1 MIKSNYN
8 TIQTNNLRIRENQ
21 NKLLKNKIKVDRTME
36 HFNNIKDL
44 VKKLKKEEK
53 RTGETY
59 YYRGQTQNWPLST
72 SLLRSKDPKTEFD
85 RTQDMVAGLLTNKT
99 LKLDIN
105 NRLDQNKAYAIA
117 QHYGWKTDFI
127 DFTTDPEVA
136 AFFATDGVSDINKVG
151 VMWRI
156 SQVELRNIQE
166 LLTDVINYI
175 FYSSNYSEGVKENY
189 KTMMKYDKFPFIDIK
204 IEELSRLNN
213 QKGLFLWDLNHIV
226 LRTYFKDREPDFSF
240 RQDGNVYS
248 SEKINKSVIYPEPNM
263 LEMEIERYGS
273 VENELVFNRSG
284 LREEFEKISVP
295 IYLHE
300 PESIYAQFLEDNFW
314 EKDSSYCSNEFEK
327 TIKIIENRKLN
338 FEDISCGDLRQII
351 SENKELI
358 SSGKTIYLDFGDDS
372 LNKCLNEIIKRIIYY
387 PYSVDEIYE
396 LVISLINNYKSAKSK
411 GIISNFEE
419 FMSGYD
425 SPEFQEKIFGE
436 KMLKVGLVDS
446 VDVQSFG
453 YIPCIE
459 LSKIVS
465 PIRES
470 LNMYFKKNKDKDNI
484 NLLSQIGDWNLFLD
498 LHRYPKRLFKF
509 DDIKRLFIRYILPYQ
524 FISRD
529 KNSRI
534 YIPSNLIIFGPE

>member
-1 MIKSNYN
+1 MK
-8 TIQTNNLRIRENQ
+8 
-21 NKLLKNKIKVDRTME
+21 
-36 HFNNIKDL
+36 KD
-44 VKKLKKEEK
+44 EK

-72 SLLRSKDPKTEFD
+72 SLLRSKDPKREFE

-99 LKLDIN
+99 LRLDIN

-151 VMWRI
+151 VIWRI

-166 LLTDVINYI
+166 LLTNVINYI
-175 FYSSNYSEGVKENY
+175 FNSSDYSEGVKENY
-189 KTMMKYDKFPFIDIK
+189 KTMMKYDKFPFIDIR

-226 LRTYFKDREPDFSF
+226 LRTYFNDREPDFSF

-248 SEKINKSVIYPEPNM
+248 SEKINESVIYPEPNM

-273 VENELVFNRSG
+273 VENVLEFNRSG
-284 LREEFEKISVP
+284 LREAFEKNTVSIDF
-295 IYLHE
+295 HG
-300 PESIYAQFLEDNFW
+300 PESIYADFLEDNLW
-314 EKDSSYCSNEFEK
+314 AKDFSYCSNEFEK
-327 TIKIIENRKLN
+327 TIKILENRKLN

-387 PYSVDEIYE
+387 PYSIDEIYE

-470 LNMYFKKNKDKDNI
+470 LNMYFNKNEDKDNI
-484 NLLSQIGDWNLFLD
+484 NLLSQIGDWHLFLD

>member
-1 MIKSNYN
+1 M
-8 TIQTNNLRIRENQ
+8 
-21 NKLLKNKIKVDRTME
+21 
-36 HFNNIKDL
+36 
-44 VKKLKKEEK
+44 
-53 RTGETY
+53 
-59 YYRGQTQNWPLST
+59 
-72 SLLRSKDPKTEFD
+72 
-85 RTQDMVAGLLTNKT
+85 
-99 LKLDIN
+99 
-105 NRLDQNKAYAIA
+105 
-117 QHYGWKTDFI
+117 
-127 DFTTDPEVA
+127 
-136 AFFATDGVSDINKVG
+136 
-151 VMWRI
+151 
-156 SQVELRNIQE
+156 
-166 LLTDVINYI
+166 
-175 FYSSNYSEGVKENY
+175 
-189 KTMMKYDKFPFIDIK
+189 
-204 IEELSRLNN
+204 
-213 QKGLFLWDLNHIV
+213 WDLNHIV
-226 LRTYFKDREPDFSF
+226 LRTYFKNRESDFSF

-273 VENELVFNRSG
+273 VENVLEFNRSG
-284 LREEFEKISVP
+284 LREEFEKNAVP
-295 IYLHE
+295 IYYSG
-300 PESIYAQFLEDNFW
+300 PESIYADFLEDNLWVEDF
-314 EKDSSYCSNEFEK
+314 SYCSNEFEK
-327 TIKIIENRKLN
+327 TIQILENRKLN

-396 LVISLINNYKSAKSK
+396 LVISLINNYKSARTK
-411 GIISNFEE
+411 GIVSNFEE
-419 FMSGYD
+419 FMSCYD

-436 KMLKVGLVDS
+436 KMLKVGLLDS

-470 LNMYFKKNKDKDNI
+470 LNMYFNKNEDKDNI

-498 LHRYPKRLFKF
+498 LHRYPKRLFKL

>member
-8 TIQTNNLRIRENQ
+8 TIQTNNLRIRKNQ
-21 NKLLKNKIKVDRTME
+21 NKLLKNKIKVDGTME

-72 SLLRSKDPKTEFD
+72 SLLRSKDPKRELD

-156 SQVELRNIQE
+156 SQEELRNIQK
-166 LLTDVINYI
+166 LLTNVINYF
-175 FYSSNYSEGVKENY
+175 FYSSDCSEGDKENY
-189 KTMMKYDKFPFIDIK
+189 KTMMKYEKFPFIDIK

-273 VENELVFNRSG
+273 VENELEFNRSG

-295 IYLHE
+295 IYFQE
-300 PESIYAQFLEDNFW
+300 QESIYAHFLKDNFW
-314 EKDSSYCSNEFEK
+314 GKDSHYCSNEFEK

-338 FEDISCGDLRQII
+338 LEDISCGDLRQII
-351 SENKELI
+351 SENKKLI
-358 SSGKTIYLDFGDDS
+358 SSGKTIYLDFGEDS
-372 LNKCLNEIIKRIIYY
+372 LNECLNEIVKRIIYY
-387 PYSVDEIYE
+387 PYSIDEIYE
-396 LVISLINNYKSAKSK
+396 LVISLINNYKSAITK
-411 GIISNFEE
+411 GIVSNFEE
-419 FMSGYD
+419 FILRYD
-425 SPEFQEKIFGE
+425 SKEFQENIFGE

-446 VDVQSFG
+446 EDVQSFG

-465 PIRES
+465 PIRER
-470 LNMYFKKNKDKDNI
+470 LNVHFNKNEDTDNI
-484 NLLSQIGDWNLFLD
+484 NRLSQIDDWHLLLD
-498 LHRYPKRLFKF
+498 LHRYPKRLFNF

>member
-1 MIKSNYN
+1 
-8 TIQTNNLRIRENQ
+8 
-21 NKLLKNKIKVDRTME
+21 ME

-59 YYRGQTQNWPLST
+59 YYRGQTQNWPLSS
-72 SLLRSKDPKTEFD
+72 SLHRSKDPEGEFKRTEN
-85 RTQDMVAGLLTNKT
+85 MVVGLLTNKT

-105 NRLDQNKAYAIA
+105 NRLDQNKAFAIA

-127 DFTTDPEVA
+127 DFTTHPEVA
-136 AFFATDGVSDINKVG
+136 AFFATDGVLDVNKVG

-156 SQVELRNIQE
+156 SQAELRNIQE
-166 LLTDVINYI
+166 LLINVINYI
-175 FYSSNYSEGVKENY
+175 FYNSDDEEVKENC
-189 KTMMKYDKFPFIDIK
+189 KTMMKYDKFPFIDIRIK
-204 IEELSRLNN
+204 ELSRLNN

-226 LRTYFKDREPDFSF
+226 SRTYFKDREPDFSF

-273 VENELVFNRSG
+273 VENVLEFNRSD
-284 LREEFEKISVP
+284 LREEFEKFSVP
-295 IYLHE
+295 IYFRE
-300 PESIYAQFLEDNFW
+300 RESIYADFLEDNLW
-314 EKDSSYCSNEFEK
+314 VKDFSYCSNEFEK
-327 TIKIIENRKLN
+327 TIKILENRKLN
-338 FEDISCGDLRQII
+338 FEDISGGDLRQII

-396 LVISLINNYKSAKSK
+396 LVISLINNYKSAKNK
-411 GIISNFEE
+411 GIVSDFKE
-419 FMSGYD
+419 FMLCYD
-425 SPEFQEKIFGE
+425 RTGFQEKIFGE

-446 VDVQSFG
+446 EDVQSYG

-470 LNMYFKKNKDKDNI
+470 LNMCFNKNEDIDNI
-484 NLLSQIGDWNLFLD
+484 NLLSQTGDWDLFLD